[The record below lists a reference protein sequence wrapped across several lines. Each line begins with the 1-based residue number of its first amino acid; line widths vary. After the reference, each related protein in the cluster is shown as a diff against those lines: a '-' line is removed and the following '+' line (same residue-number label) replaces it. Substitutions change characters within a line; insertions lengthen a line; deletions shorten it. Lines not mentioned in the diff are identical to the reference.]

1 VERLARA
8 GLAALMFANTP
19 PAIAPWGGRRG
30 LFGTNPIAF
39 AAPVAGREPV
49 VVDLSVSKASRG
61 NLLVAKQKGERI
73 PEGWAFDRE
82 GRPTTDPDA
91 AIKGTM
97 VPLGDAKGTA
107 LAFMV
112 EILAA
117 GLTGAHFASDAGS
130 FFDAEGPAPE
140 TGQLIVALSPE
151 ALGGATAAQHIATL
165 AAAVEA
171 EPGARLPG
179 ARRLANRR
187 HAAERGLDV
196 PQALLGEIEGLA
208 KGAS

>member
-1 VERLARA
+1 
-8 GLAALMFANTP
+8 MFANTP
-19 PAIAPWGGRRG
+19 GAIAPWGGRRA

-39 AAPVAGREPV
+39 AAPVAGSEPV
-49 VVDLSVSKASRG
+49 VIDLSVSKASRG

-73 PEGWAFDRE
+73 PKGWAFDRD
-82 GRPTTDPDA
+82 GNPTTDPDA

-130 FFDAEGPAPE
+130 YFEADGPAPE
-140 TGQLIVALSPE
+140 TGQLIVALSPD
-151 ALGGATAAQHIATL
+151 ALGGAAVTQHIATL
-165 AAAVEA
+165 VTDVAA

-179 ARRLANRR
+179 ARRFTNRR
-187 HAAERGLDV
+187 AAEANGLDV
-196 PQALLGEIEGLA
+196 SNKLLSEINNLTE
-208 KGAS
+208 